1 MAIFENISLDK
12 GLYTTGK
19 GFTAEL
25 EAVDPSENYKGTSLE
40 GLDAFE
46 RQLKRFNIKVSGADS
61 DMIEKF
67 FSTSSASVLFPEYIA
82 RAVIKGKESA
92 DMLGYIIASKTNIDG
107 LDYRS
112 ITSNPSTSDKE
123 LKPADEGSL
132 IPETNIT
139 VKSNLVHLNKRGRML
154 VASYEALR
162 FQRLD
167 LFTVMLRQIGAYI
180 ARQQFRDAI
189 FVIINGDGNANPVV
203 SSNTA
208 ETGEIAYSDLI
219 DLWNSFDPYEMNTI
233 VASPDVTAKI
243 LNMPEM
249 RDAAAGLDFHAT
261 GAMVTPLGTKLLKSS
276 AVPATKLIALD
287 KDCALEMVQAG
298 GVLTEYD
305 KLIDRQLER
314 AVISEISG
322 FAKIIEPASKMLE
335 V

>member
-82 RAVIKGKESA
+82 RAVTKGKEKA
-92 DMLGYIIASKTNIDG
+92 DLLPFIIAAKTNING

-112 ITSNPSTSDKE
+112 ITSDPVDNDKD
-123 LKPADEGSL
+123 LKQVSEGTA

-154 VASYEALR
+154 VGSYEALR

-167 LFTVMLRQIGAYI
+167 VFTVMLKQIGAHI
-180 ARQQFRDAI
+180 ARQQFEDAI
-189 FVIINGDGNANPVV
+189 GVLINGDGNQNPIV
-203 SSNTA
+203 STTTA
-208 ETGEIAYSDLI
+208 SSGTIAYTDLI
-219 DLWNSFDPYEMNTI
+219 NLWNSFDPYEMNVI
-233 VASPDVTAKI
+233 AASPEVTAKI
-243 LNMPEM
+243 LALPEM
-249 RDAAAGLDFHAT
+249 RDSAAGLDFHAT
-261 GAMVTPLGTKLLKSS
+261 GAMVTPLGTKLIKSS
-276 AVPATKLIALD
+276 AVPADKLIALD
-287 KDCALEMVQAG
+287 RDCALEMVQAG

-314 AVISEISG
+314 AAISEISG
-322 FAKIIEPASKMLE
+322 FAKIITAASKMLE